1 MAIPCARLG
10 LVVGV
15 TFGHKLAP
23 ASATLSLKQRCQC
36 SRSAVRSVRA
46 DGCFD
51 CRENFAAVGW
61 YLHRKEAAFAAAYN
75 VEGDA
80 HAIGERLGVMAGLF
94 ARHLFVSL
102 DKQASAS

>member
-1 MAIPCARLG
+1 MPIPCARLG
-10 LVVGV
+10 LVVGF

-23 ASATLSLKQRCQC
+23 ASATLSLKQRCQG

-46 DGCFD
+46 NGWFD

-61 YLHRKEAAFAAAYN
+61 YLHRKEAAFPAAYN

-80 HAIGERLGVMAGLF
+80 HAIGERLGVMAGLV
-94 ARHLFVSL
+94 LS
-102 DKQASAS
+102 Q